1 METSPPSSFFLHSAS
16 LSFCVPFPSASSS
29 SPPAHVFPSTMDDAN
44 PMEFKVPCSFESCP
58 LLFETQAEML
68 AHKHRDPDHSHCLK
82 CREEFATRQ
91 EFFLHKIGSPRH
103 FTCPICMADFR
114 SDSGRQ
120 RHFKEVSISFDVPT
134 FILCYTSSVPSNKLT
149 HDTVPQS

>member
-1 METSPPSSFFLHSAS
+1 METSPPSVFRLPSSFFLLPSAS
-16 LSFCVPFPSASSS
+16 LPFSFVPFLSASSS
-29 SPPAHVFPSTMDDAN
+29 SLPTHVFPSTMDNADA
-44 PMEFKVPCSFESCP
+44 MEYKVPCSFESCP
-58 LLFETQAEML
+58 RTFHTQADML

-120 RHFKEVSISFDVPT
+120 RHFKEVSISFDVST
-134 FILCYTSSVPSNKLT
+134 FIFCYIPMSLQTG
-149 HDTVPQS
+149 